1 MTTTKYYIPSGRCI
15 QAIDYA
21 KKNADGSVART
32 PDSLTTVFHTA
43 AGREVR
49 DGGGIR
55 PDIEVKGDK
64 IPNIVFYLMNDDLI
78 FDYATQYCWNHPT
91 LASVDDFKLTDAD
104 YEAFKKLVKSRNF
117 TYDRQSENMCNILKE
132 IADI

>member
-1 MTTTKYYIPSGRCI
+1 MYP
-15 QAIDYA
+15 AIDYA

-78 FDYATQYCWNHPT
+78 FDYATQYCWDHPT

-104 YEAFKKLVKSRNF
+104 YEAFKK
-117 TYDRQSENMCNILKE
+117 IGE
-132 IADI
+132 IT